1 MKTHLRRLA
10 AATFFIFAVAQ
21 QNLPVDKAFVK
32 QHALEMY
39 EMNLQRSDI
48 PGIIEATLYDVVE
61 CKNRFPDLDYSRL
74 LNAVNKVSQES
85 DDISIGYKAHLASMY
100 LTHSLEIQ
108 IAPVQDPDDHEY
120 LFKQIADQLEKKY
133 SRDQQLSEHGKQ
145 KMMSDCVR

>member
-39 EMNLQRSDI
+39 EMNPHRSDI
-48 PGIIEATLYDVVE
+48 PGIIEATLYAVVE

-120 LFKQIADQLEKKY
+120 LFKQIADQLEKKTLVINSY
-133 SRDQQLSEHGKQ
+133 QDVGEK
-145 KMMSDCVR
+145 K